1 MPGCSQEFLGWKF
14 CLLDGFHHVLG
25 LPLGRSC
32 FSCNSGAA
40 FFPTPHCAGGPVFPK
55 IPGFQAGWIFQ
66 SVVDAATAALE
77 EENKFLPPLCS
88 SAEGSQL

>member
-1 MPGCSQEFLGWKF
+1 M
-14 CLLDGFHHVLG
+14 
-25 LPLGRSC
+25 
-32 FSCNSGAA
+32 
-40 FFPTPHCAGGPVFPK
+40 FPK

-88 SAEGSQL
+88 SAGGSQL